1 MVWSCLLGT
10 VFCLGVGSLGLG
22 ESCFLGVELEVGRV
36 EVWGV
41 GVGGG
46 VLEVVLLYDLV
57 GVEEP
62 WSHLFG
68 SISVLSQDGD
78 KTRLATF
85 IVGCLDCVLW
95 FSGLS
100 LALLR
105 ALP

>member
-1 MVWSCLLGT
+1 MLFGC
-10 VFCLGVGSLGLG
+10 GVG
-22 ESCFLGVELEVGRV
+22 GR
-36 EVWGV
+36 GV

-46 VLEVVLLYDLV
+46 VLEVVLLCDLE
-57 GVEEP
+57 GVEDS

-78 KTRLATF
+78 KTKLETF
-85 IVGCLDCVLW
+85 IVGRLDWVLW